1 MIPATFVATRY
12 RLVFAVILLTAFC
25 PIGQAQTD
33 STKAGVMSQA
43 LVPAKVLAARHEFLN
58 NNMRGA
64 LTIYREILETDPR
77 NVTAMYGVAQCHYN
91 LKRYDLALEY
101 LEKSIAARG
110 SVSNEDN
117 YFYGQCFH
125 RTARTIEDLDKAID
139 YFRKYLEKSS
149 KNSYESGE
157 ARRFIAQCELA
168 KTLMANPSP
177 VEIRNMGEAINSRF
191 EEYAP
196 SITADGSLLV
206 FTSRRAG
213 KIDKNA
219 DYKYYEDIYFS
230 RRNPDTGEWSDA
242 EPLAGGVNTDT
253 HDAVLSIVPDGSGIF
268 VYKNDGNNAGDIFH
282 SKRNPKDDTWY
293 PATRLPR
300 PINTSFFEGS
310 ASMTADGKTLYFIS
324 ERMEGYG
331 LGDIYVSH
339 KKGDSWGSPKNLG
352 KEINTDMDE
361 KFVFI
366 HPNGKTLFFAS
377 NGHPGMGSYDIFKT
391 ELVNGQ
397 WTKPVNLGYPI
408 NTVNEESTFSL
419 TSDNSTMYIAA
430 EYDDS
435 YGERDIYEVNVSDY
449 SVMSSGYDQS
459 IYGQFL
465 VMVTDV
471 RGAKVKGVDIIVYPA
486 GSTVDAGRDRTDR
499 NGYARIN
506 VEGGK
511 KYRIV
516 AKLGQDTE
524 ETEVTMELK
533 ESGATVIRVPM
544 II

>member
-1 MIPATFVATRY
+1 MHNTSLLFCFA
-12 RLVFAVILLTAFC
+12 LVFTMCTHVSS
-25 PIGQAQTD
+25 AQSD
-33 STKAGVMSQA
+33 STKAGVMDQA
-43 LVPAKVLAARHEFLN
+43 LAPAKILAARHEFLN

-64 LTIYREILETDPR
+64 LTLYREVAETDPT
-77 NVTAMYGVAQCHYN
+77 NVTALYGIAQCHYN

-110 SVSNEDN
+110 GESNEDQ

-125 RTARTIEDLDKAID
+125 RTARSVSDLDKAID
-139 YFRKYLEKSS
+139 HFNKFLLKAS
-149 KNSYESGE
+149 KNSFE
-157 ARRFIAQCELA
+157 AAEAKRFIAQCEFA
-168 KTLMANPSP
+168 KNAIQDPAP
-177 VEIRNMGEAINSRF
+177 VKIRNMGEVINSRF

-206 FTSRRAG
+206 FTSRRSG
-213 KIDKNA
+213 KIDKEG
-219 DYKYYEDIYFS
+219 DYKYYEDIHFA
-230 RRNPDTGEWSDA
+230 RRDPETGEWTDA
-242 EPLAGGVNTDT
+242 EPLTGGVNTET
-253 HDAVLSIVPDGSGIF
+253 HDAVLSIAPDGSGIF
-268 VYKNDGNNAGDIFH
+268 VYKNDGTNAGDIFF
-282 SKRNPKDDTWY
+282 SKHNEKEDTWY
-293 PATRLPR
+293 PAAKIGR
-300 PINTSFFEGS
+300 PVNTSFFEGS
-310 ASMTADGKTLYFIS
+310 VSMTADGKSLYFIS

-339 KKGDSWGSPKNLG
+339 KKGDSWGNPKNLG
-352 KEINTDMDE
+352 ADINTDMDE

-391 ELVNGQ
+391 ELVNGT

-419 TSDNSTMYIAA
+419 TNDNSTMYLSA
-430 EYDDS
+430 EYDDTF
-435 YGERDIYEVNVSDY
+435 GERDIYELNVSEY
-449 SVMSSGYDQS
+449 GLMSGGYDKS
-459 IYGQFL
+459 SYGQFL
-465 VMVTDV
+465 VTVTD
-471 RGAKVKGVDIIVYPA
+471 AKGKTVKGVNVIIYPE
-486 GSTVDAGRDRTDR
+486 GSTTGAGQAVTDR

-516 AKLGQDTE
+516 ARLGED
-524 ETEVTMELK
+524 ETETSASMDLK
-533 ESGATVIRVPM
+533 ETGETVVRVPL

>member
-1 MIPATFVATRY
+1 MTVVCFLPFKAQT
-12 RLVFAVILLTAFC
+12 
-25 PIGQAQTD
+25 QTD
-33 STKAGVMSQA
+33 STRTGVMSQA
-43 LVPAKVLAARHEFLN
+43 LVPAKILAARHEFIN

-77 NVTAMYGVAQCHYN
+77 SVTALYGIAQCHYN
-91 LKRYDLALEY
+91 LKRYDLALDY
-101 LEKSIAARG
+101 LERSIAARG

-125 RTARTIEDLDKAID
+125 RTARNAADLDNAIEH
-139 YFRKYLEKSS
+139 FRKYTDKSS
-149 KNSYESGE
+149 RNSFETGE
-157 ARRFIAQCELA
+157 AKRFIAQCELA
-168 KTLMANPSP
+168 KEMMSNPAP
-177 VEIRNMGEAINSRF
+177 VVIRNMGEEINSRF

-196 SITADGSLLV
+196 SITADGMLLV
-206 FTSRRAG
+206 FTSRRGG

-219 DYKYYEDIYFS
+219 DYKYYEDIFFS
-230 RRNPDTGEWSDA
+230 RKDPQSGEWSAA

-253 HDAVLSIVPDGSGIF
+253 HDAVLSIAPDASGIF
-268 VYKNDGNNAGDIFH
+268 VYKNDGNNAGDIFFSRH
-282 SKRNPKDDTWY
+282 NTKDDTWY

-300 PINTSFFEGS
+300 PINTSYFEGS

-339 KKGDSWGSPKNLG
+339 KKGDAWGSPKNLG
-352 KEINTDMDE
+352 KDINTDMDE

-391 ELVNGQ
+391 EQVNGQ

-419 TSDNSTMYIAA
+419 TLDNSTMYIAA

-435 YGERDIYEVNVSDY
+435 FGERDIYEVDVSEY
-449 SVMSSGYDQS
+449 TVMSSGYEKS

-465 VMVTDV
+465 VTVTDA
-471 RGAKVKGVDIIVYPA
+471 RGATVKGVEVTIFPVGD
-486 GSTVDAGRDRTDR
+486 TKDAGRDRTDR
-499 NGYARIN
+499 NGYAKIN
-506 VEGGK
+506 VEGGR

-516 AKLGQDTE
+516 AKLGDYTE
-524 ETEVTMELK
+524 ETEVEMVLK
-533 ESGATVIRVPM
+533 ESGATVIKVPM